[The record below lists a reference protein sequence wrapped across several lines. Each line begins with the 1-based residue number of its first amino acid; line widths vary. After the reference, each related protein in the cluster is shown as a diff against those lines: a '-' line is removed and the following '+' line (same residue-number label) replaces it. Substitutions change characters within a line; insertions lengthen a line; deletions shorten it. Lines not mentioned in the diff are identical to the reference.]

1 MKNNLYKAA
10 LLASLGLAGISTAQ
24 ASNSDFLLGFND
36 AAGPNSAQN
45 DYVIDLGSVSDVY
58 NAAASNGGTVNLW
71 TGSIGALFTTAF
83 SADGNYDNNVAV
95 GLVEGNTP
103 ASGTQFLYQT
113 INGNPSTPA
122 TISASEL
129 LNSAAYAQG
138 ISVGESASGA
148 VGTWSYQV
156 APSPISLGLV
166 AANGDTVAAST
177 AQPLSYL
184 SSGSVTETLYENTL
198 SGSGRGATIGGW
210 TEVGSI
216 TVNPDA
222 DIIDVTIVPEPSTYA
237 ILSLGGLL
245 VLSFRHRINRIN
257 A

>member
-10 LLASLGLAGISTAQ
+10 LLAALGLAGITTAQ

-36 AAGPNSAQN
+36 AAGPTAAQN
-45 DYVIDLGSVSDVY
+45 DYVIDLGSATSLY

-71 TGSIGALFTTAF
+71 NSTIGGLFTTAF

-103 ASGTQFLYQT
+103 SSGTQFLYQT

-122 TISASEL
+122 TISGTEL
-129 LNSAAYAQG
+129 LGSAAYAQG
-138 ISVGESASGA
+138 VSVGESASGA
-148 VGTWSYQV
+148 AGTWSYQV
-156 APSPISLGLV
+156 APSPVSQGLV
-166 AANGDTVAAST
+166 AANGDTVAATT

-184 SSGSVTETLYENTL
+184 ASGTVTETLYENTL
-198 SGSGRGATIGGW
+198 SGSGRSATVGGW
-210 TEVGSI
+210 TVAGSI

-222 DIIDVTIVPEPSTYA
+222 DIIDITIVPEPSTYA
-237 ILSLGGLL
+237 LLALGGLL

>member
-10 LLASLGLAGISTAQ
+10 LLAALGLAAITTAQ
-24 ASNSDFLLGFND
+24 ASNSDFLIGFND
-36 AAGPNSAQN
+36 AAGPTAAQN
-45 DYVIDLGSVSDVY
+45 DFVIDLGSVTSVY
-58 NAAASNGGTVNLW
+58 NAAEANGGSVNLW

-103 ASGTQFLYQT
+103 ASGIQLLQQT
-113 INGNPSTPA
+113 INGNPSTPP

-129 LNSAAYAQG
+129 LAGASYAQG
-138 ISVGESASGA
+138 VSVGESASGA
-148 VGTWSYQV
+148 AGTWSYQV
-156 APSPISLGLV
+156 APSPISLGLI
-166 AANGDTVAAST
+166 AANGDTVASAT

-184 SSGSVTETLYENTL
+184 SSGTVTETIYANTL
-198 SGSGRGATIGGW
+198 SSSGRGATIGGW
-210 TEVGSI
+210 TEVGTL
-216 TVNPDA
+216 TVNPDGSQ
-222 DIIDVTIVPEPSTYA
+222 IEITVTPEPSTYA
-237 ILSLGGLL
+237 LLALGGLL